1 MGNLGTLAFAF
12 GVAILYDRDVRRT
25 KQRELDQQYLST
37 EIPDMSMDLT
47 APYADNPHDDLVMF
61 PADMSEAEFQDIID
75 EMSDTIDDV
84 PEEPIMELQH
94 VSTQHFRIFELD
106 GDRIIAPS
114 WQWGRIQKDA
124 QKYNHLLM
132 DMKMEAKGGA
142 TVVTLLNEETG
153 TAHTGVS
160 VCSLG
165 EHFDKRRGRVKAY
178 GRAVSAA
185 TRNLRVVSPQE
196 ETRIGRVALELSDPL
211 NKGAM
216 LPLNN

>member
-1 MGNLGTLAFAF
+1 MGDIARLLFAF
-12 GVAILYDRDVRRT
+12 GVTILYDRDVRRA

-37 EIPDMSMDLT
+37 EIPDMSMNLD
-47 APYADNPHDDLVMF
+47 ADYLQYEDDFDPEMSLEEQGLQ
-61 PADMSEAEFQDIID
+61 DMRA

-84 PEEPIMELQH
+84 PEESIMELDH
-94 VSTQHFRIFELD
+94 VSTQHFRIFNLD

-124 QKYNHLLM
+124 EKYNHLLT

-142 TVVTLLNEETG
+142 TVVTLLKEDTG
-153 TAHTGVS
+153 TLHTGVS
-160 VCSLG
+160 VCSLE

-185 TRNLRVVSPQE
+185 TRNLRLVSPQE
-196 ETRIGRVALELSDPL
+196 ETRIGRVALELADPK
-211 NKGAM
+211 NKGAI

>member
-1 MGNLGTLAFAF
+1 MGNLGALAFAF
-12 GVAILYDRDVRRT
+12 GVAILYDRDVRRE
-25 KQRELDQQYLST
+25 KRRELDQQYLST
-37 EIPDMSMDLT
+37 EIPDMSM
-47 APYADNPHDDLVMF
+47 
-61 PADMSEAEFQDIID
+61 EAELVYLDEDASAQDLQDLID

-84 PEEPIMELQH
+84 PEEPVMYLEH
-94 VSTQHFRIFELD
+94 VSTQHFRIFNMD

-124 QKYNHLLM
+124 EKYNHLLM

-142 TVVTLLNEETG
+142 TVVTLLNEDAG
-153 TAHTGVS
+153 TMHTGVS

-165 EHFDKRRGRVKAY
+165 EHFDKRKGRVKAY

-196 ETRIGRVALELSDPL
+196 ETRIGKVALQLADPH